1 MKNVKNIA
9 LASGVKVDKEKN
21 VFMPLKFKAYGFGI
35 RFSSGFFVFFPFVF
49 FGIKIQLWEIILLIL
64 LVLIVLVLT
73 VKMLTIKT
81 FKPTDPK
88 LLQLFSIQGILRYSF
103 VPVMLIPVIGL
114 LNGLILIFFPIIW
127 FIVSVPLSG
136 KKMSQPVA

>member
-1 MKNVKNIA
+1 MNCLLEGTSVPINIENV
-9 LASGVKVDKEKN
+9 LSAST
-21 VFMPLKFKAYGFGI
+21 A
-35 RFSSGFFVFFPFVF
+35 SSIYTF
-49 FGIKIQLWEIILLIL
+49 LIFLVL
-64 LVLIVLVLT
+64 LVLALT

-114 LNGLILIFFPIIW
+114 LNGLILIIFPIIW
-127 FIVSVPLSG
+127 FIVSIPLSG